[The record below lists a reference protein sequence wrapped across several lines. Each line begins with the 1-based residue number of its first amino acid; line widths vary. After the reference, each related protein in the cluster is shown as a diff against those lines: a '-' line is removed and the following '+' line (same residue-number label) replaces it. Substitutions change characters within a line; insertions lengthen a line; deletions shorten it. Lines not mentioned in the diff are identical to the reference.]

1 LGHFFGAL
9 VLPENDEFVE
19 VSAKI
24 AAERFAVYSD
34 APQSKTDVK
43 IGSPLIRFSI
53 FGPHLPPL

>member
-1 LGHFFGAL
+1 M
-9 VLPENDEFVE
+9 LPENDEFVE

-53 FGPHLPPL
+53 F